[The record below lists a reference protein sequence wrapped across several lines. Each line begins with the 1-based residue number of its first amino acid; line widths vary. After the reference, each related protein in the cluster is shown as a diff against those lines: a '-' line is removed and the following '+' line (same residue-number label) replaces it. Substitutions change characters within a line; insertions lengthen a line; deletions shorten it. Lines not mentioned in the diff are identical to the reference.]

1 MTTTSTTALR
11 RPPLPFTKMH
21 GLGNDFLVLDAT
33 RQPIALSP
41 EDIRALADRHFGVGF
56 DQLLVVTPGPSAD
69 VDFATASLT
78 PTVPRWSN
86 AATVP
91 AALPA
96 SSTTRD

>member
-41 EDIRALADRHFGVGF
+41 EDIRALA
-56 DQLLVVTPGPSAD
+56 
-69 VDFATASLT
+69 
-78 PTVPRWSN
+78 
-86 AATVP
+86 
-91 AALPA
+91 
-96 SSTTRD
+96 